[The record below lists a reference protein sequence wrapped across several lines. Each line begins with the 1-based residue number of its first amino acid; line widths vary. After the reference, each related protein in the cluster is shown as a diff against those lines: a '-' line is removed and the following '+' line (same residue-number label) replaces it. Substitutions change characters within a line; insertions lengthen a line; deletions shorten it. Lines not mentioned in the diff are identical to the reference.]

1 MINRDELLKIARES
15 GFERTKMVWHQMYAD
30 EDQVIDFANAI
41 LERAAVECERS
52 EMYRGSIF
60 AARIRKLKEP
70 QE

>member
-1 MINRDELLKIARES
+1 MIKKEELLEMAREA
-15 GFERTKMVWHQMYAD
+15 GAQDFAGGTC
-30 EDQVIDFANAI
+30 VISISQLSEFANAI

-70 QE
+70 Q

>member
-1 MINRDELLKIARES
+1 MNLDQMLIEAGITPKGDAFTYAEINALRALVQA
-15 GFERTKMVWHQMYAD
+15 A
-30 EDQVIDFANAI
+30 

>member
-1 MINRDELLKIARES
+1 MSKEELLEMARAAGAQDFAGGTCVVSISQLSKIAN
-15 GFERTKMVWHQMYAD
+15 T
-30 EDQVIDFANAI
+30 I

-60 AARIRKLKEP
+60 AARIRKFKEP

>member
-1 MINRDELLKIARES
+1 MKREVVIRMAREA
-15 GFERTKMVWHQMYAD
+15 GFERTKMVWHKMYAD

-41 LERAAVECERS
+41 LELAAVECERS

>member
-1 MINRDELLKIARES
+1 MKREVVIRLAREA
-15 GFERTKMVWHQMYAD
+15 GFERAKIAWHQLYAD

-70 QE
+70 Q